1 MKQNKIRKGPNIMCH
16 HRDIKGEKAVI
27 IQLKTKMTII
37 REEEQ
42 EQEKTRG

>member
-1 MKQNKIRKGPNIMCH
+1 MKQNRIRKGPNIMCH
-16 HRDIKGEKAVI
+16 HRDETEEKAVI